1 MNVLDDEQL
10 QLPIDVVTVVR
21 RSRAYLLRC
30 DRLLSQHGGARATT
44 CGGQAL
50 GTISRL
56 GPVLTAE
63 VLGALEGWLTGSEQR
78 VELAI
83 DPVAAAARA
92 LSAIEQ
98 SREAWL
104 ALVRMQQVGAMAAA
118 PFVTDLVWLKHEVE
132 RAFPER

>member
-1 MNVLDDEQL
+1 MNVLDDQRP
-10 QLPIDVVTVVR
+10 QLPIDVITVVT

-30 DRLLSQHGGARATT
+30 DRLLSQHDEERATNG
-44 CGGQAL
+44 GGQAL
-50 GTISRL
+50 GTITRL
-56 GPVLTAE
+56 GPVVTAE
-63 VLGALEGWLTGSEQR
+63 VLGALEGWLTTSEQR

-104 ALVRMQQVGAMAAA
+104 ALVRTHQVGAMAAA

-132 RAFPER
+132 RAFSQR